1 MGLIMSDSKGE
12 LLRGLVSVE
21 AEQSVLGGLMLDNDR
36 WDDIALILSV
46 EDFFSKAHQIYFRE
60 MKRLIDAGKPIDL
73 LTLTDFLKQ
82 QGQLELVGGFAYAAE
97 LSKNTPSAANIVA
110 YSEIVARFSRA
121 RQLVT
126 LGSDITREATVPR
139 ADIAEIMEK
148 AEKRIIDIAEK
159 SEHEKAV
166 SLIEGMERLITQ
178 LELRNQS
185 GNGITGT
192 PTGFVELDA
201 STCGLQNSDLI
212 LLAGR
217 PSMGKTA
224 LAMSM
229 VVGALQGRE
238 GSVVQVY
245 SLEQPTEQLLMRMVS
260 SLGSIELQRLKSGL
274 LDDEDWARISH
285 ASSIMVGEWR
295 DRLIIDDTGSLTPAM
310 LRIRARR
317 NARKNGPPALIM
329 LDYLQLMRCPRQEN
343 RTQEIAEISRS
354 LKALAKE
361 MKCPVLALSQLNRS
375 LEQRADKRPNNGD
388 LRDSGAL
395 EQDADVIMFVYRDEV
410 YNVSTEDQGIAEII
424 IGKQRQGPIGTV
436 RVRFDSRYTRFDD
449 IKSWGP
455 ADE

>member
-1 MGLIMSDSKGE
+1 MSDSKGE

-60 MKRLIDAGKPIDL
+60 MKRLIGAGKPIDL

-82 QGQLELVGGFAYAAE
+82 QEQLELVGGFAYAAE

-126 LGSDITREATVPR
+126 LGSDITREATAPR

-159 SEHEKAV
+159 SEPEKAV

-245 SLEQPTEQLLMRMVS
+245 SLEQPTEQLLMRMIS
-260 SLGSIELQRLKSGL
+260 SLGRIELQRLKSGL

>member
-1 MGLIMSDSKGE
+1 MSDSKGE

-82 QGQLELVGGFAYAAE
+82 QEQLELVGGFAYAAE

-126 LGSDITREATVPR
+126 LGSDITREATAPR

-159 SEHEKAV
+159 SEPEKAV

-245 SLEQPTEQLLMRMVS
+245 SLEQPTEQLLMRMIS
-260 SLGSIELQRLKSGL
+260 SLGRIELQRLKSGL

>member
-1 MGLIMSDSKGE
+1 MSDSKGE

-82 QGQLELVGGFAYAAE
+82 QEQLELVGGFAYAAE

-126 LGSDITREATVPR
+126 LGSDITREATAPR

-159 SEHEKAV
+159 SEPEKAV

-245 SLEQPTEQLLMRMVS
+245 SLEQPTEQLLMRMIS
-260 SLGSIELQRLKSGL
+260 SLGRIELQRLKSGL

-436 RVRFDSRYTRFDD
+436 RVRFDCRYTRFDD